1 MSNEEPV
8 TVKGPRA
15 VEPERERAVLVGIDR
30 PGAPWPLASSLDE
43 LARLVNTAGA
53 DAVAVTS
60 QRLAAPNPR
69 TFVGSGKA
77 IEIAE
82 LARSCDAQLIVF
94 DDELSP
100 SQQANLEKAVDRD
113 VKIID
118 RTVIEIGRA
127 SCRERV

>member
-8 TVKGPRA
+8 TVKGPRT

-43 LARLVNTAGA
+43 LARLVDTAGA

-60 QRLAAPNPR
+60 QLLAAPNPR

-82 LARSCDAQLIVF
+82 LARSCDA
-94 DDELSP
+94 
-100 SQQANLEKAVDRD
+100 
-113 VKIID
+113 
-118 RTVIEIGRA
+118 
-127 SCRERV
+127 